1 MLYRTACEGRGSLR
15 SPPAATA
22 ACPAYGGACGG
33 CGPRTPW
40 SWAGA
45 PAPLRGPPG
54 PVAPPPAGLLWCA
67 RPWPPSPPLGRC
79 GPCPAAL
86 PPARACSRRGPWPL
100 WGRWPRPGPLRSLG
114 VAPGVAAAYRRAACA
129 RRGGAAASPGGGRCG
144 GPGPGG
150 RRPRPAARFGP
161 RLRGLGRVALVAC
174 RPLTGALRSCRL
186 PACAPSSPLQVPL
199 GRPLSG
205 GPASAMGRRPSSLRG
220 AAGAAAPP
228 LPAAAAPLRGDYQ
241 PFGLPSR
248 AAQVALSGHP

>member
-1 MLYRTACEGRGSLR
+1 MLYRTDCGGRGSLR
-15 SPPAATA
+15 SPQAAAA
-22 ACPAYGGACGG
+22 ACPAYGGARGG

-100 WGRWPRPGPLRSLG
+100 SGPLAPPGPPPLPLGRCGGRYGLSAGRLRPSG
-114 VAPGVAAAYRRAACA
+114 
-129 RRGGAAASPGGGRCG
+129 RGGCPPGGGRCG

-150 RRPRPAARFGP
+150 RRPCPAARCGP
-161 RLRGLGRVALVAC
+161 RLGGLGRGALVAC
-174 RPLTGALRSCRL
+174 RPLSGPLRSCRR
-186 PACAPSSPLQVPL
+186 PACAPSSPRRGLL
-199 GRPLSG
+199 CRPLSG
-205 GPASAMGRRPSSLRG
+205 GPAIAMGRRPSSLRG

-241 PFGLPSR
+241 TFGLPSR
-248 AAQVALSGHP
+248 AAQVAHPGHP